1 MQQKRRAQ
9 LLHKARA
16 VVGRRAVDAKADRH
30 AKLQHIRDARDAGGE
45 LHVACRAVAHAGAGF
60 GQKLQLLVM
69 KMNAVRVPHIR
80 ADPAERLHERQ
91 RAHPLAFEHIGF
103 LVLCLTQVRVQA
115 DMVLP
120 REDGALPQ
128 KLRRDGERRTRR
140 KRDLPHGAERRVMV
154 CFNEA
159 GGVGHDLVDRLHN
172 GVGRQATVLDG
183 QIHGAA

>member
-1 MQQKRRAQ
+1 
-9 LLHKARA
+9 
-16 VVGRRAVDAKADRH
+16 
-30 AKLQHIRDARDAGGE
+30 
-45 LHVACRAVAHAGAGF
+45 
-60 GQKLQLLVM
+60 
-69 KMNAVRVPHIR
+69 MNAMRVPHVW
-80 ADPAERLHERQ
+80 ADPAERLHESQ
-91 RAHPLAFEHIGF
+91 RAHALAFEHIVL
-103 LVLCLTQVRVQA
+103 LVFRLAQVGVQA

-172 GVGRQATVLDG
+172 GVGRQAAVLDG